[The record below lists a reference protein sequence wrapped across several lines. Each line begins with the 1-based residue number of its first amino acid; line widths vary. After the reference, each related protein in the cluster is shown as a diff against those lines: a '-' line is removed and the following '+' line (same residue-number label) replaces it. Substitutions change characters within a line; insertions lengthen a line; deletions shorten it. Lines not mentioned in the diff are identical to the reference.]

1 MRRQSRANRSLETA
15 FQTAVALAE
24 HEGKRDKEG
33 TILLTDR
40 HLKSVLA
47 FSKDFKNYLTELHEG
62 NDEAMRAQRRK
73 ERLDD
78 FGDASEPSK
87 RGQ

>member
-1 MRRQSRANRSLETA
+1 MRCQSRANHSLATA

-78 FGDASEPSK
+78 FGDASGPST
-87 RGQ
+87 RV